1 MPIKSLKKKMVSVM
15 FKAKKGKCPN
25 YIKLLDYYN
34 VGISREEFIRAN
46 RKLTEEVQINSKSM
60 KIAIL

>member
-34 VGISREEFIRAN
+34 VGISREKFI
-46 RKLTEEVQINSKSM
+46 KGK
-60 KIAIL
+60 

>member
-1 MPIKSLKKKMVSVM
+1 M
-15 FKAKKGKCPN
+15 FKAKKGRCPN

-34 VGISREEFIRAN
+34 VEISREKFIRAN